1 MRCQDCGDV
10 SHSPRRRRMGSA
22 HYHSRSLLTLSAF
35 LFVSVPVYI
44 YKTDQDDQIDHAH
57 HPFHPPSTSQP
68 PPPPS
73 SSLVRSFETLALSS
87 YSSSLNQQ
95 PRAVINQEK
104 PGWTVFNQTRDRH
117 TTSQPLNLSTLFIS
131 SSPQI
136 SITPETLPHRKTTN
150 EKESTTPRK
159 PHLDRRSWL
168 GAFPNHSTPP
178 LLEPPYY

>member
-117 TTSQPLNLSTLFIS
+117 TTSQPLNLVHLI
-131 SSPQI
+131 
-136 SITPETLPHRKTTN
+136 ITPNLHNTRNPTSSENDKRKRINNT
-150 EKESTTPRK
+150 SK